1 MANRLCHHESVTSEV
16 SALEQ
21 AATRYKNATTER
33 DEARAEL
40 QEEIVKAARAGV
52 RQADIVRTT
61 GYTRERV
68 RQLCRDAGIK
78 PEH

>member
-1 MANRLCHHESVTSEV
+1 MANRLCQHESVTSEV

-21 AATRYKNATTER
+21 AATRYKNAASEV
-33 DEARAEL
+33 DKARAKL
-40 QEEIVKAARAGV
+40 QEEIVKAAQAGV

-68 RQLCRDAGIK
+68 RQLCREAGIK
-78 PEH
+78 PEQ